1 MEYISKVFKRTG
13 WLSII
18 ESLIV
23 AILGGLLIWK
33 KEEMAS
39 IIFYVFGGMFI
50 LAGIIKISIYIYSRR
65 NEEPNTY
72 NIVYGLLAIAI
83 GIIIIACSSAIATIL
98 RVAIGVWI
106 IYCAFLR
113 IITSFKLKNT
123 NFKLWI
129 FTLIVAL
136 VMLGC
141 GLFIAIN
148 SGTIIMVIGILML
161 VSSVIDITEGI
172 IFVKAI
178 KDVEVEKIEV
188 EKVEEDIGK

>member
-1 MEYISKVFKRTG
+1 MEYIQKIFKRSG
-13 WLSII
+13 WISIV

-33 KEEMAS
+33 PDEVAS

-50 LAGIIKISIYIYSRR
+50 LVGIIKISIYFYSKR

-72 NIVYGLLAIAI
+72 NIVYGLLAIVV
-83 GIIIIACSSAIATIL
+83 GIIVIICSGAIATIL

-113 IITSFKLKNT
+113 LIASFKLKDI

-129 FTLIVAL
+129 FTLIVSL
-136 VMLGC
+136 IMLGS
-141 GLFIAIN
+141 GLYIAIN
-148 SGTIIMVIGILML
+148 SGTIIMIIGILML
-161 VSSVIDITEGI
+161 VSSIIDIIEGA
-172 IFVKAI
+172 IFI
-178 KDVEVEKIEV
+178 KTIEDL
-188 EKVEEDIGK
+188 E

>member
-1 MEYISKVFKRTG
+1 MEYIQKVFKRTG
-13 WLSII
+13 WMSIV

-33 KEEMAS
+33 PDKVAS

-83 GIIIIACSSAIATIL
+83 GIIVIVCSGAIATIL

-113 IITSFKLKNT
+113 IITSFNLKHV

-136 VMLGC
+136 IMLGC

-148 SGTIIMVIGILML
+148 SGTLIMIIGILML
-161 VSSVIDITEGI
+161 VSSIIDIIEGI

-178 KDVEVEKIEV
+178 KE
-188 EKVEEDIGK
+188 EKVETKIDKNAE